1 MKKKQC
7 SGGNAYKSMS
17 SGLSVK
23 RWCKENH
30 VSSPSFYYW
39 KKRLEKK
46 QSETSEETMPNY
58 SGNTSLCSS
67 KKTTS
72 RKYGKI
78 EVDSFE
84 NFDSGKGRRKLLL

>member
-46 QSETSEETMPNY
+46 QSETSEETMPVFV
-58 SGNTSLCSS
+58 
-67 KKTTS
+67 
-72 RKYGKI
+72 
-78 EVDSFE
+78 EVTQTAPLHSCICF
-84 NFDSGKGRRKLLL
+84 